1 MRRNIKISQNN
12 FHKYYVKSQ
21 KEFDETAFNNFY
33 SLTKGNKSKLVFL
46 PTGKTPLGFYKQLVK
61 YSSINKNFI
70 KKFFFINLDEY
81 LDVSQSSKASFKKYL
96 ENNLV
101 NPLKLTPKKY
111 YWIDNKKLIQQE
123 ASYLNSLIKIHKSID
138 LCILGVGENGHIAFN
153 EPNCNPNL
161 DFYDTPLKKSTIK
174 DITLNNKSITHG
186 RTIGISKILSSKK
199 ILLLVSGKNKKSS
212 LRKLFSKKVDTSYPV
227 SYLSSHSNVTIII
240 KE

>member
-1 MRRNIKISQNN
+1 MRRNIKISHIN
-12 FHKYYVKSQ
+12 FHTYYVKSQ
-21 KEFDETAFNNFY
+21 KEFDELAFNKFLI
-33 SLTKGNKSKLVFL
+33 LTRGNRSKLVFL

-61 YSSINKNFI
+61 YSLINKTFI

-81 LDVSQSSKASFKKYL
+81 LGISQSSETSFKKYL

-101 NPLKLTPKKY
+101 NPLKLTSKQY
-111 YWIDNKKLIQQE
+111 YWIDNKKPIRRE
-123 ASYLNSLIKIHKSID
+123 NSYLDSLIKIHKSID

-161 DFYDTPLKKSTIK
+161 DFYDSLLKKSTLK
-174 DITLNNKSITHG
+174 NITSNKKLITHG
-186 RTIGISKILSSKK
+186 ITIGISKILSSKK
-199 ILLLVSGKNKKSS
+199 ILLLVSGKNKKTS
-212 LRKLFSKKVDTSYPV
+212 LKKLLSKKIDINYPV

>member
-1 MRRNIKISQNN
+1 MRRNIKISQSN

-21 KEFDETAFNNFY
+21 KEFDELAFNKFL
-33 SLTKGNKSKLVFL
+33 SLTRGNRNKLVFL
-46 PTGKTPLGFYKQLVK
+46 PTGKTPLGFYQQIIE
-61 YSSINKNFI
+61 YSLINKGFI

-81 LDVSQSSKASFKKYL
+81 LGISQSSEHSFKKYL

-101 NPLKLTPKKY
+101 NPLKLTSKQY
-111 YWIDNKKLIQQE
+111 YWIDNKKPIHKE
-123 ASYLNSLIKIHKSID
+123 TTYLDSLIKKYKSID

-161 DFYDTPLKKSTIK
+161 DFYDTSLKKSTLK
-174 DITLNNKSITHG
+174 NITFNKKLITHG

-212 LRKLFSKKVDTSYPV
+212 LKKLLSKKIDTNYPV